1 METILNTLVYD
12 GKAEVTVQVAMET
25 ADSEG
30 GNVRLYRVANPFLTS
45 AGLDHIP
52 CAVCP
57 VSTHAHTHT
66 HTRTHA
72 HTHGIHISNNLG
84 FLIAGSYV
92 KCVCLSL
99 HVPGVQ

>member
-25 ADSEG
+25 DDGGG
-30 GNVRLYRVANPFLTS
+30 GNVRLYRSVNPFLTS

-57 VSTHAHTHT
+57 VSASILSLPSLGCKVGHTHK
-66 HTRTHA
+66 RTHM
-72 HTHGIHISNNLG
+72 
-84 FLIAGSYV
+84 FLSFLLFY
-92 KCVCLSL
+92 S
-99 HVPGVQ
+99 

>member
-57 VSTHAHTHT
+57 VSTHTHTRMHAHTHTHTHARTHTHTHTHT
-66 HTRTHA
+66 HTRTHMA
-72 HTHGIHISNNLG
+72 YITI
-84 FLIAGSYV
+84 
-92 KCVCLSL
+92 
-99 HVPGVQ
+99 